1 MKQLILLLLTISI
14 TIFSWS
20 SCAKSTQI
28 IVNSLYIQPTVATPS
43 TVLEPSL
50 TYKNFRENHDI
61 TKHNNQNNF
70 FKMTIEFNEK
80 LQQFISFFN
89 HSHNEIKEIVSNTIE
104 SSKESIS
111 NLDKFLS
118 SGI

>member
-28 IVNSLYIQPTVATPS
+28 IVNSLYIQPTITS
-43 TVLEPSL
+43 STTVLEPSL
-50 TYKNFRENHDI
+50 TYNNFRENHDI
-61 TKHNNQNNF
+61 TKHNNQNDF

-89 HSHNEIKEIVSNTIE
+89 HSHDEIKEIVSNTIE
-104 SSKESIS
+104 SSTESIS
-111 NLDKFLS
+111 NLDKCKAS
-118 SGI
+118 S